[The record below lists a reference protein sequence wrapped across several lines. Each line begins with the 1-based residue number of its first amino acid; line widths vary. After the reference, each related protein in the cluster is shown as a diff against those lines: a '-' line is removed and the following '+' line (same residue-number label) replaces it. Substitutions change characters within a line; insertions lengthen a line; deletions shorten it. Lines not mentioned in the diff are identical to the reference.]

1 LKNWNNGSINYWS
14 EEMATLESLAKSLE
28 KLEGDR
34 GYFTIEEILDAL
46 SRSTN
51 NDLVEILQ
59 REHPF
64 KTFHPSMFESLSRS
78 DT

>member
-1 LKNWNNGSINYWS
+1 MASI
-14 EEMATLESLAKSLE
+14 ETLIKQVD

-46 SRSTN
+46 SRSTS

-64 KTFHPSMFESLSRS
+64 KTFHPSMFESLRHS

>member
-1 LKNWNNGSINYWS
+1 
-14 EEMATLESLAKSLE
+14 MATLESLAKSLE

-64 KTFHPSMFESLSRS
+64 KTFHPSMFESLRHS